1 MAPFKG
7 PSRASCVASRTK
19 VKQGNHQVCH
29 ADVSGKRQELLLT
42 PTLIMHLCS
51 IFVFSSLTVEACLN
65 GYYFESILKTFPG
78 STGVSST
85 SSKPHAPLTRVSQSS
100 LNPLALKPAT
110 STFKEIEA
118 TFILLSQEEYN
129 EHRSE
134 ITHCR

>member
-1 MAPFKG
+1 M
-7 PSRASCVASRTK
+7 RMRVLTTK
-19 VKQGNHQVCH
+19 LRVEIKNEETRVFLESLNFEIEMR
-29 ADVSGKRQELLLT
+29 VSQKSDLY
-42 PTLIMHLCS
+42 S
-51 IFVFSSLTVEACLN
+51 IFVFSSLTVEACLD